1 MCANKFEKSEKYSG
15 AREAFDGLNVEE
27 KAVFIV
33 ESAVNMLVQGV
44 KKAGDAFSDAFEHIN
59 VDQEQGEEE
68 TDHEPVKKKTKS
80 TKSKASATKKK
91 AAKKTDDTE

>member
-1 MCANKFEKSEKYSG
+1 MCANKFEKSEEYSG

-44 KKAGDAFSDAFEHIN
+44 RKAGDAFTEAFENIN
-59 VDQEQGEEE
+59 VDAEEDEGEK
-68 TDHEPVKKKTKS
+68 DPEPVVKKTKS
-80 TKSKASATKKK
+80 RSKSGSTRKK
-91 AAKKTDDTE
+91 ATKKTDDTA